1 MRAAYL
7 VAAGSAASLL
17 RSPSVAQRWTA
28 PSALEGLTVGGLA
41 AHLGAQVLNVPRVLA
56 AALPD
61 DTSPISLSEHYDR
74 VPWVRADLDAEA
86 NVAIRTGSEASA
98 AQGVDALLASVD
110 AALDA
115 LRPQLPAIR
124 DERAVLLPWTG
135 WALRLDDFLLTRMM
149 EIAVHGDDLAVSVGV
164 DTPAL
169 PPSVFGPVL
178 GLLTDLAVAR
188 YGQAG
193 LLRALTRRERAES
206 IAVF

>member
-17 RSPSVAQRWTA
+17 RSPSVARRWTA

-41 AHLGAQVLNVPRVLA
+41 AHLGAQVLNMPRVLA
-56 AALPD
+56 ATLPD
-61 DTSPISLSEHYDR
+61 GTSPISLPEHYDR

-86 NVAIRTGSEASA
+86 NIAMRTGSEASA

-115 LRPQLPAIR
+115 LRAQLPAIR
-124 DERAVLLPWTG
+124 DERAVMLPWTG
-135 WALRLDDFLLTRMM
+135 WALTLDDFLLTRMM
-149 EIAVHGDDLAVSVGV
+149 EIAVHADDLAVSVGV

-169 PPSVFGPVL
+169 PPAVFAPVL
-178 GLLTDLAVAR
+178 GLLTDLAAAR

-193 LLRALTRRERAES
+193 LLRALTRRERAGS